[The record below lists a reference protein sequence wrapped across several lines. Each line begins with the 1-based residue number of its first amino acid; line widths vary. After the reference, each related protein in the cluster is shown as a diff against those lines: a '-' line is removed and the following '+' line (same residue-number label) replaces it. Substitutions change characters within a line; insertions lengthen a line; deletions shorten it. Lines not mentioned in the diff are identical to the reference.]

1 MRTIAKA
8 FALES
13 RFLTKSTIIKE
24 LLCVVVTTVAMMTLC
39 TTAVAE
45 SAEQRV
51 GRVYPNWKEDWEQ
64 WNNKKL
70 VSEYDLEMKALVVGV
85 VEHESR
91 FQGNVGEKYRG
102 LMQISTSKDVLKFV
116 GVSKDELYDE
126 RVNIKCGVK
135 MLRYYLEKSEGNM
148 ERALCMYGCG
158 EGNSRKRKTYCRA
171 GQEIYIL
178 YKKYKAMFEQ
188 EEMNSLLFNELEDR
202 RAELD
207 NLIVL
212 TESANSEMRT
222 YYKMRIKNVEE
233 EISELEKMLG

>member
-1 MRTIAKA
+1 MKR
-8 FALES
+8 
-13 RFLTKSTIIKE
+13 
-24 LLCVVVTTVAMMTLC
+24 LLCVIITVIAMMMICTTVG
-39 TTAVAE
+39 AE
-45 SAEQRV
+45 TSEQRV
-51 GRVYPNWKEDWEQ
+51 ERVYPNWKEDWEQ

-70 VSEYDLEMKALVVGV
+70 VSGYDINMRALVVGV

-91 FQGNVGEKYRG
+91 FQGGVGTKYRG
-102 LMQISTSKDVLKFV
+102 LMQISTSKDVLNFV

-126 RVNIKCGVK
+126 RVNVRCGVK
-135 MLRYYLEKSEGNM
+135 MLRYYLEKSDGNV

-178 YKKYKAMFEQ
+178 YKKYKAMFGQ

-212 TESANSEMRT
+212 TESVNSEMRT

>member
-1 MRTIAKA
+1 MK
-8 FALES
+8 
-13 RFLTKSTIIKE
+13 K
-24 LLCVVVTTVAMMTLC
+24 LLCVIITVIAMMTLC

-45 SAEQRV
+45 SVEQRV
-51 GRVYPNWKEDWEQ
+51 ERVYPSWKEDYEQ
-64 WNNKKL
+64 WNNKGL
-70 VSEYDLEMKALVVGV
+70 VEQYDINMRALVVAV
-85 VEHESR
+85 IEHESR
-91 FQGNVGEKYRG
+91 FQGSVGEKYRG
-102 LMQISTSKDVLKFV
+102 LMQISTSGDVLKFL

-126 RVNIKCGVK
+126 RVNVRCGVK
-135 MLRYYLEKSEGNM
+135 MLEYYLSKSEGNV

-212 TESANSEMRT
+212 TESANSKMRT